1 MSIQQTDTDRRTALI
16 EISDVTRRYRQ
27 NGGEQVVLEN
37 CSMQF
42 EQGQCHVLLGRSGS
56 GKSTLLNL
64 LGGIDAPDSG
74 SIIVGGKEITAMDEE
89 ALTLYRR
96 RDIGTVFQFFH
107 LLPTLS
113 VLENITLPM
122 ELDGRSP
129 RSLQTRAMDLLSR
142 VGLQSKAHSLPETLS
157 GGEQQ
162 RVAIVRALAHDPL
175 LVLADEPTGNLD
187 RSTGEDVL
195 QLLLELTREAGKTL
209 IMATHSHEILPWADQ
224 IYQVRN
230 RSLLPIDL
238 EDVLREER
246 ALQDRA
252 RSMRREIAAR

>member
-1 MSIQQTDTDRRTALI
+1 MDRQQENTELRTAWI
-16 EISDVTRRYRQ
+16 EIRGVTRRYRQ
-27 NGGEQVVLEN
+27 NGAVQVVLEN
-37 CSMQF
+37 CSLDL
-42 EQGQCHVLLGRSGS
+42 EEGKCHVLLGRSGS

-64 LGGIDAPDSG
+64 LGGIDAPDRG
-74 SIIVGGKEITAMDEE
+74 SIVVGGREITTMDEN

-96 RDIGTVFQFFH
+96 RDIGTVFQFFY
-107 LLPTLS
+107 LLPTLT

-122 ELDGRSP
+122 ELDGHAPASLRP
-129 RSLQTRAMDLLSR
+129 RTMALLER
-142 VGLQSKAHSLPETLS
+142 VGLLEKADALPETLS

-209 IMATHSHEILPWADQ
+209 IMATHSHDALPWADQ
-224 IYQVRN
+224 IYEVRD
-230 RSLLPIDL
+230 RTLVKIDL

-246 ALQDRA
+246 ALQERA
-252 RSMRREIAAR
+252 RDMRREIAAR